1 MPDVTDSAAGPPP
14 AGSPAGSPTGPSTA
28 RRWSSFSG
36 VRGSIWL
43 LEHATDIVTA
53 VIGAILIVLAAVLL
67 VAAII
72 DFFATSQPVAVAASS
87 LLDSILLVLILVEI
101 VHTVVLSLQAHRL
114 VAQPFIVVGLVAVIR
129 RILFV
134 LSHSGPDGQIEV
146 STAQLA
152 VLIGMVVVFVAALI
166 AVSRYEKHEE

>member
-1 MPDVTDSAAGPPP
+1 MRDVADSSGPPTAETPQRP
-14 AGSPAGSPTGPSTA
+14 AAS
-28 RRWSSFSG
+28 RRWSSIPG
-36 VRGSIWL
+36 VRSSIWL

-53 VIGAILIVLAAVLL
+53 VIGGILIVLAGVLL
-67 VAAII
+67 VSAIV
-72 DFFATSQPVAVAASS
+72 DFFTTKQSVAVAASS

-146 STAQLA
+146 STSQLA
-152 VLIGMVVVFVAALI
+152 LLISMVVVFVAALI